1 MRNDKSHPLKLQ
13 GRHKGTRETSIPP
26 VAGDATSA
34 NGQVH
39 WDGIFGLIKN
49 DLPTVFVL
57 RHAERFYASDPSKDH
72 ACELTAQGKVDAER
86 LGGVFLEQ
94 IGQFSQV
101 LSSPADRC
109 IETGR
114 NIIAGNQNQLPV
126 HRSKYLAEAY
136 VFNGQKAVTNFQTL
150 QVSGVIQSQL
160 AGDYLIG
167 MRSKEEG
174 TKLLLSTILPM
185 LKSKETSIHV
195 THDAVLGTFFGTLI
209 EGHQYDSSDLEFHFL
224 DGICL
229 QQDHTGEI
237 ILYRHGKAYNIATQV
252 AHLQAISQGDIAL
265 IFFALRDAIE
275 NAPLIS
281 YVISDIINP
290 VMPVDVISAKGLP
303 EILHNNYLWVGA
315 HLLSGLTASYFLPI
329 KDVPYTLKLGAP
341 LVSSAFYFTRI
352 EIIDYFK
359 QSQAAHFDDE
369 HHLINNTAD
378 FLSKC
383 SQDILMH
390 SFLGALNAIAT
401 KFLIPN
407 LGNAIVAINIFNNA
421 AIGGLQCYAYNK
433 ESAQET
439 PRSYADIAIPYLMD
453 IAYVSLS
460 MRSNNFGS
468 FSSFYEGFD
477 TLKKGAVL
485 LSGLVVV
492 DSLSKLS
499 LAILPSELKEQYIN
513 PPFEFAQ
520 KCYDQTIA
528 HTYAVFEDGM
538 TLIGDYFS
546 PTNSQEEL

>member
-1 MRNDKSHPLKLQ
+1 MVDDMRTHKSHS
-13 GRHKGTRETSIPP
+13 RHKGMQKTSIPP

-39 WDGIFGLIKN
+39 WDGNFGLIRD

-86 LGGVFLEQ
+86 LGGVFLGQ

-114 NIIAGNQNQLPV
+114 NIIAGNENQLPV

-136 VFNGQKAVTNFQTL
+136 VFNGEKAVTNFQTL
-150 QVSGVIQSQL
+150 QVSGVIQRQL

-185 LKSKETSIHV
+185 LKSKETSLHV

-229 QQDHTGEI
+229 QQDHNGEI
-237 ILYRHGKAYNIATQV
+237 ILYRHGKAYNIAAQV

-303 EILHNNYLWVGA
+303 GILHNNYLWAGA

-359 QSQAAHFDDE
+359 QLQAAHFDDE

-378 FLSKC
+378 FLNEC
-383 SQDILMH
+383 SQDVVMY

-407 LGNAIVAINIFNNA
+407 LGNALVAINIFNNA

-453 IAYVSLS
+453 IAYVSIS

-477 TLKKGAVL
+477 SLKKGAVL

-528 HTYAVFEDGM
+528 DTYAVFEDGM
-538 TLIGDYFS
+538 ILIGDYFS